1 MKKDENQH
9 KNHAI
14 VTFVGK
20 SWISEPSFFL
30 DIFTLEDAVFHGLS
44 PGRIKFMGHPHFQP
58 KSSNYLKKIEKII
71 VLTLFS
77 LNDIYVKTKNI
88 WIDREKDALSF
99 GKSQC

>member
-58 KSSNYLKKIEKII
+58 KSSNYLKKIEKIMI
-71 VLTLFS
+71 FS
-77 LNDIYVKTKNI
+77 SKNHR
-88 WIDREKDALSF
+88 IDPFFLKWYLCKD
-99 GKSQC
+99 KKYMNR

>member
-58 KSSNYLKKIEKII
+58 KSSNYLKKIEKIMI
-71 VLTLFS
+71 FS
-77 LNDIYVKTKNI
+77 SKNHRI
-88 WIDREKDALSF
+88 APFFRKWYLCKD
-99 GKSQC
+99 KKYMNR